1 MWLGYCGSR
10 AKPVDAEDDVM
21 SLFGS
26 IISKIFGGGSA
37 SAQASGS
44 HASGTPTVSPAAT
57 GAGSGSSGAAAPST
71 SGAPSPTRAQTG
83 SAANV
88 DVGQILSD
96 MAAKK
101 GENLNYKQSIVDLL
115 KLLDLDSS
123 LTARKQLADELH
135 YTGDKDDSATM
146 NVWLHKQVV
155 QKLAENGGKVPAD
168 MQHA

>member
-1 MWLGYCGSR
+1 
-10 AKPVDAEDDVM
+10 M

-44 HASGTPTVSPAAT
+44 HTSETPTVSPAAT

-71 SGAPSPTRAQTG
+71 SGAPSSTSAPTG

-88 DVGQILSD
+88 DVGQVLSD

-155 QKLAENGGKVPAD
+155 QKLAENGGKMPAD

>member
-1 MWLGYCGSR
+1 
-10 AKPVDAEDDVM
+10 M

-26 IISKIFGGGSA
+26 IISKIFGGGTA
-37 SAQASGS
+37 SAQTSTSATPG
-44 HASGTPTVSPAAT
+44 APTVSPAAT
-57 GAGSGSSGAAAPST
+57 GAGGAGSGSSGATAPSM
-71 SGAPSPTRAQTG
+71 SGAASPATTPAG
-83 SAANV
+83 SATSV
-88 DVGQILSD
+88 DVGQVLSD
-96 MAAKK
+96 MAEKK

-115 KLLDLDSS
+115 KMLDLDSS

-155 QKLAENGGKVPAD
+155 KKLAENGGKVPAD

>member
-1 MWLGYCGSR
+1 
-10 AKPVDAEDDVM
+10 M

-26 IISKIFGGGSA
+26 IISKIFGGGAA
-37 SAQASGS
+37 SAQASAS
-44 HASGTPTVSPAAT
+44 HAAETPTVSPTAT
-57 GAGSGSSGAAAPST
+57 GTGGAGSGSSGATTPSM
-71 SGAPSPTRAQTG
+71 SGAASPPSAPMG
-83 SAANV
+83 SAASV
-88 DVGQILSD
+88 AVCQVLSD

-155 QKLAENGGKVPAD
+155 QKIAENGGKVPAD
-168 MQHA
+168 MHHA

>member
-1 MWLGYCGSR
+1 
-10 AKPVDAEDDVM
+10 M

-26 IISKIFGGGSA
+26 IMSKIFGGGTA
-37 SAQASGS
+37 SAQASS
-44 HASGTPTVSPAAT
+44 SSADAPTISSAAT
-57 GAGSGSSGAAAPST
+57 GTTGAGAGTSDTAAPST
-71 SGAPSPTRAQTG
+71 SGTSSPTASTA
-83 SAANV
+83 STASENV
-88 DVGQILSD
+88 DVGQVLSD

-101 GENLNYKQSIVDLL
+101 GEDLNYKQSIVDLL

-135 YTGDKDDSATM
+135 YDGDKEDSATM

-155 QKLAENGGKVPAD
+155 QKLADNGGKVPAD